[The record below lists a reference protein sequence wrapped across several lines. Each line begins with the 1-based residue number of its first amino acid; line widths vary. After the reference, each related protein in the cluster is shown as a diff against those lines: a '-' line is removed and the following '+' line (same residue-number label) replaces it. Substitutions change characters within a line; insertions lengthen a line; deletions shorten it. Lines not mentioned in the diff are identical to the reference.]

1 MTSGGYGF
9 RVKKNIAYGFV
20 LPQLAQLG
28 ISLEVEMLGERYPA
42 TVSEAC
48 LYDPDNQR
56 VKM

>member
-1 MTSGGYGF
+1 
-9 RVKKNIAYGFV
+9 
-20 LPQLAQLG
+20 
-28 ISLEVEMLGERYPA
+28 MLGERYPA